1 MLFALLKQ
9 ERDSSSSDVTG
20 LRRDKRGRVNGICLP
35 INIHIYLLMIPWL
48 STLAVMGEFGSWNL
62 YLTLEPLF
70 NLVLRFENHHV
81 FDNPEEVLNHIRKH
95 FGWQEKSGMPSAAE

>member
-62 YLTLEPLF
+62 YLT
-70 NLVLRFENHHV
+70 
-81 FDNPEEVLNHIRKH
+81 RKH